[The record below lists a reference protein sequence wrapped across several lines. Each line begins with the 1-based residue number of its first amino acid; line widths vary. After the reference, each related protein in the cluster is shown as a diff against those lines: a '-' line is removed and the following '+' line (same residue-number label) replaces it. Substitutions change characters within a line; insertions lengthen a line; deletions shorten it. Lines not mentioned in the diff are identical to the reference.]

1 MSKKSKTKNQKP
13 KIESQAKLTWLPK
26 KTFELE
32 FTIPWAKV
40 KKTYD
45 QVLKQTVEQTEI
57 KGFRKGKAP
66 KDLVEK
72 SLDKQKIYQEVLKN
86 LLPSTYEE
94 AIKQHHLKPI
104 ISPQITP
111 VAAVENKD
119 WQLKTTACEAPEVKL
134 GDYIQA
140 VKGALAKEKIWTPD
154 KGKAETNKKE
164 KGVSQGYDQ
173 KIKLAT
179 AALLQNVQVEV
190 SNILVEDELNR
201 MLTRL
206 LDQVNKL
213 GMTIEQYAAA
223 KKTTANNLR
232 EIYKKQA
239 EESLQIEFIL
249 QAIVQDR
256 KVQISKVEIDQ
267 MIKATPDEKARKR
280 LDTPMQRAYISSI
293 LAKRKVLDHLTNL

>member
-1 MSKKSKTKNQKP
+1 MSKKSKIPT
-13 KIESQAKLTWLPK
+13 AKLTWLPK

-32 FTIPWAKV
+32 FTIPWTKV

-45 QVLKQTVEQTEI
+45 QVVEQTVDQAEI

-72 SLDKQKIYQEVLKN
+72 TLDKQKIYQEVLKN
-86 LLPSTYEE
+86 LLPSTYEQ
-94 AIKQHHLKPI
+94 AVKQHHLRPI

-119 WQLKTTACEAPEVKL
+119 WQFKAAACEAPEVKL
-134 GDYIQA
+134 GDYAQA
-140 VKGALAKEKIWTPD
+140 VKGALAKDKIWLPG
-154 KGKAETNKKE
+154 KGKAGAGKKE
-164 KGVSQGYDQ
+164 KGVQQGYDQ
-173 KIKLAT
+173 KIKLVT
-179 AALLQNVQVEV
+179 AALLQSVAVEISNV
-190 SNILVEDELNR
+190 LVEDELNR

-223 KKTTANNLR
+223 KNTTANNLR
-232 EIYKKQA
+232 EIYRKQA

-256 KVQISKVEIDQ
+256 KIQISKDEIDQ

-293 LAKRKVLDHLTNL
+293 LAKRKALDYLTNL